1 MKTIPVVR
9 PAVDKDTTASD
20 FIKAVHGQ
28 LQQSYAKEFYPYTRL
43 VERRRIRPEIMM
55 IYQGGIR
62 EGGDIDGIE
71 PADICLT
78 LDAVKF
84 PVAVTV
90 YPEEGHYVIQVE
102 YDGTRY
108 FGEDMMAIA
117 RAVGNMSLSL
127 VKNPLLA
134 DAETVDDEERAQLL
148 NLSGGERLSYN
159 RDETWL
165 ELFHTWVEKT
175 PDHTAVADSKGSYTY
190 AELDRAS
197 DKVALYLIAHGVTAN
212 SFVAVSMGR
221 VKEFAAAVLGTQ
233 KAGAAYVPVDP
244 EYPKDRIANMLE
256 DSESKVVLNETLV
269 GEILSTN
276 EEPVPAGSPEAG
288 FIHRARPDGYAYMI
302 YTSGSTG
309 KPKGVV
315 QSHRSLRAFIAWRE
329 QIVGRESVN
338 AVHASFS
345 FDASLDDLLCPLAL
359 GGQVHILGEALRR
372 DLAGMK
378 AYFEKNRVTGVTFST
393 QIGMEMV
400 NSFPDLPLRYVMMGG
415 EKMLPCKRTDIKLI
429 NGYGPTEFTVCS
441 SYHVVDQQ
449 RDGDIPIGRAVPNTW
464 SLVCDSSGHLLP
476 RGMTGELCLAG
487 AQIAE
492 GYWKQPE
499 LTAERFVRCPFLP
512 GEKMY
517 RTGDLARYNG
527 EGELEYLGSCGASA
541 SSWARSRPEP
551 VSTRVYRRWQRRC
564 AGISWCSIIPIRRSR
579 R

>member
-1 MKTIPVVR
+1 MPVPERYDACDYTLHERMLMDSDEMREAEEYFESLVSEAEALRWPDSTYPDGTADGMVQTSIPAEAINAFCASEGVTVSSFMQAAFSETMYRLTRETKGLSLTVSNGRSAGMELLSCVGMFVKTIPVVR
-9 PAVDKDTTASD
+9 PAVDKDTTASG

-90 YPEEGHYVIQVE
+90 YPEEGRYVIQVE

-134 DAETVDDEERAQLL
+134 DAETVDDEEKIQLL
-148 NLSGGERLSYN
+148 NLSGGEKLSYD

-197 DKVALYLIAHGVTAN
+197 DKVALYLIAHGVTEN

-221 VKEFAAAVLGTQ
+221 VKAFAAAVLGIQ

-244 EYPKDRIANMLE
+244 EYPK
-256 DSESKVVLNETLV
+256 
-269 GEILSTN
+269 
-276 EEPVPAGSPEAG
+276 
-288 FIHRARPDGYAYMI
+288 
-302 YTSGSTG
+302 
-309 KPKGVV
+309 
-315 QSHRSLRAFIAWRE
+315 
-329 QIVGRESVN
+329 
-338 AVHASFS
+338 
-345 FDASLDDLLCPLAL
+345 
-359 GGQVHILGEALRR
+359 
-372 DLAGMK
+372 
-378 AYFEKNRVTGVTFST
+378 
-393 QIGMEMV
+393 
-400 NSFPDLPLRYVMMGG
+400 
-415 EKMLPCKRTDIKLI
+415 
-429 NGYGPTEFTVCS
+429 
-441 SYHVVDQQ
+441 
-449 RDGDIPIGRAVPNTW
+449 
-464 SLVCDSSGHLLP
+464 
-476 RGMTGELCLAG
+476 
-487 AQIAE
+487 
-492 GYWKQPE
+492 
-499 LTAERFVRCPFLP
+499 
-512 GEKMY
+512 
-517 RTGDLARYNG
+517 
-527 EGELEYLGSCGASA
+527 
-541 SSWARSRPEP
+541 
-551 VSTRVYRRWQRRC
+551 RWF
-564 AGISWCSIIPIRRSR
+564 
-579 R
+579 